1 MLAKENRNIR
11 KIVETRN
18 VPSQNLKDRQIMEG
32 KPQDYDKYMLL
43 EIVLNNSSNFRT
55 VYFLKAT

>member
-18 VPSQNLKDRQIMEG
+18 VPSSNLKDRQIMEG